1 MDPLKK
7 FIDYLPKFL
16 LRSKPEVVK
25 ELFLDEL
32 SFRDLE
38 TYNVVRFV
46 DIGVAI
52 SAVPSFESPLLNT
65 IGY

>member
-1 MDPLKK
+1 MA
-7 FIDYLPKFL
+7 L
-16 LRSKPEVVK
+16 LVDIV
-25 ELFLDEL
+25 ELSGRDEL

-38 TYNVVRFV
+38 TCNMVRFV
-46 DIGVAI
+46 GIGVAI